1 MSLNS
6 RTVAT
11 LVKAGNPGMWAG
23 AHGLQLVIAKSGTPS
38 WALRYLNRDGK
49 RRLMK
54 LADLDD
60 TDAATIAAME
70 GEAAGMRARIKK
82 GFDPLAERQ
91 VSPTVPAAPMFET
104 FKAAALDYIAANK
117 PTWKNDK
124 HIAQWE
130 STLDTYVYPMI
141 GDRPVHTVSYDD
153 VDALLKQHHRRGGPL
168 WTVARE
174 TANRIRAR
182 IEMVIDAAKAKG
194 LADNSNPAR
203 QALWAQHSN
212 PAERKVLKHTGLNGK
227 QVKGHFKAMPF
238 EDVPHFAK
246 QLRCKDDYSARAL
259 LLTILCAVRSNE
271 TFNAQW
277 SEFDIDGAVWTI
289 PAERMKAG
297 KAHRVPLSASAV
309 KLLQET
315 LRMEGNPYVFPGAKR
330 ERPLSN
336 MAMLEA
342 LRGMRPKAGFTVH
355 GFRSS
360 FRDWISETT
369 LHPDAIA
376 EHALAHTISDKT
388 VAAYRRGDAFDRRVK
403 LMQHWDDYMLGDM
416 KIYINTWS
424 HYLVT

>member
-82 GFDPLAERQ
+82 GFDPLAERE
-91 VSPTVPAAPMFET
+91 VSPAMASAPMVET

-117 PTWKNDK
+117 PTWKNPK
-124 HIAQWE
+124 HRDQWE
-130 STLDTYVYPMI
+130 STLTTYVYPLI
-141 GDRPVHTVSYDD
+141 GDKPVHMVSYDD
-153 VDALLKQHHRRGGPL
+153 VDTVLKQHHKRGGPL
-168 WTVARE
+168 WTMARE

-182 IEMVIDAAKAKG
+182 IEMVIDAAKAKA
-194 LADNSNPAR
+194 LADNGNPER
-203 QALWAQHSN
+203 QALWASHNN
-212 PAERKVLKHTGLNGK
+212 PAELKVLKHTGLNGK

-246 QLRCKDDYSARAL
+246 QLRCKDDYSAKSL

-277 SEFDIDGAVWTI
+277 DEFDIDGAVWTI

-297 KAHRVPLSASAV
+297 KAHRVPLSATAV
-309 KLLQET
+309 KLLQGT
-315 LRMEGNPYVFPGAKR
+315 LRMEGNPYVFPGAKQK
-330 ERPLSN
+330 RPLSN

-342 LRGMRPKAGFTVH
+342 LRGMRPKDGFTVH

-376 EHALAHTISDKT
+376 EQALAHTISDKT

-403 LMQHWDDYMLGDM
+403 LMQQWDDYLFTD
-416 KIYINTWS
+416 KTCYIDNWN
-424 HYLVT
+424 HYLAT